1 MIDVENEHLLT
12 MTEAARSISRG
23 GVHVST
29 LHRWHLRGCRG
40 VRLETVLIGGRR
52 YTSKEAL
59 QRFFARVTAA
69 ADGQVVRAEM
79 PPTVRNDIDA
89 ALDEYGI

>member
-1 MIDVENEHLLT
+1 
-12 MTEAARSISRG
+12 
-23 GVHVST
+23 
-29 LHRWHLRGCRG
+29 
-40 VRLETVLIGGRR
+40 VLIGGRR